1 MVIDLRLGSKMKK
14 LIGLMLVVCLLVPVS
29 CAQPG
34 PPGAAE
40 VGQVLDIRV
49 GPSPGTSLTKG
60 IILDQAIVE
69 VGSLD
74 KPAFNPW
81 NDRHYYVG
89 DRCLVVLGDM
99 RNDTD
104 EDLYVDLWAEGFD
117 SGERQVAWSISSGT
131 MVGHVQLDMPQQ
143 SINSFEILLNWAE
156 DVQLIKIIA
165 HSYDRMIP
173 SPPESK

>member
-1 MVIDLRLGSKMKK
+1 
-14 LIGLMLVVCLLVPVS
+14 
-29 CAQPG
+29 
-34 PPGAAE
+34 
-40 VGQVLDIRV
+40 
-49 GPSPGTSLTKG
+49 
-60 IILDQAIVE
+60 
-69 VGSLD
+69 
-74 KPAFNPW
+74 
-81 NDRHYYVG
+81 
-89 DRCLVVLGDM
+89 M

-143 SINSFEILLNWAE
+143 SINSFETLLNWAE